1 MTMKT
6 KAATSNAS
14 AKEPYLKGKN
24 ALYLWSFVS
33 VNVAIFLSL
42 IVSRHFDSASIAHS
56 WSQVT
61 TKNGIIAVSIPLV
74 TIILAGLLNDISKA
88 RLVFWK
94 WRHPLPGTRVFSEL
108 ISTDSRI
115 DLTALKKVIR
125 KFPRA
130 PQEQN
135 ALWYKLYRKHKMTR
149 SVWESHKVY
158 LLTRDMSVI
167 AALTALLFSVG
178 VATAGADLRT
188 TLIYFVLLTVQYAL
202 IAKAAHNYGNRFVLN
217 VICEESL
224 IADVNAC
231 RS

>member
-1 MTMKT
+1 MTMKA

-24 ALYLWSFVS
+24 SLYLWSFVS
-33 VNVAIFLSL
+33 VNVTVFLSL
-42 IVSRHFDSASIAHS
+42 VITRHFDSASIAGS
-56 WSQVT
+56 WAHVT
-61 TKNGIIAVSIPLV
+61 AKNGIFAVSIPLA
-74 TIILAGLLNDISKA
+74 TIILAGLLNDINKA
-88 RLVFWK
+88 RLVFWR

-115 DLTALKKVIR
+115 DLPALKASVG

-135 ALWYKLYRKHKMTR
+135 SLWYRLYRKHKMTR

-158 LLTRDMSVI
+158 LLTRDMSTI
-167 AALTALLFSVG
+167 AALAALLLSVG
-178 VATAGADLRT
+178 AATARIDLRA
-188 TLIYFVLLTVQYAL
+188 TLIYSMFLTAQYVF

-217 VICEESL
+217 VICEESSSL
-224 IADVNAC
+224 PL
-231 RS
+231 S

>member
-1 MTMKT
+1 MKT
-6 KAATSNAS
+6 KGAISNAS

-24 ALYLWSFVS
+24 SLYLWSFVS
-33 VNVAIFLSL
+33 VNVAVFLSL
-42 IVSRHFDSASIAHS
+42 VVTRHFDGASIEGS
-56 WSQVT
+56 WMHVT
-61 TKNGIIAVSIPLV
+61 AKNGIVAVSIPLA
-74 TIILAGLLNDISKA
+74 TIIMAGLLNDINRA
-88 RLVFWK
+88 RLVFWR
-94 WRHPLPGTRVFSEL
+94 WRHPLPGTRAFSEL

-115 DLTALKKVIR
+115 DVPTLKKSIG

-135 ALWYKLYRKHKMTR
+135 AVWYRLYRKHKMTR

-178 VATAGADLRT
+178 VATAGTNLRT

-231 RS
+231 RR